1 MDHPPFPEDAG
12 IGAGLAQL
20 MITDSQSTNVQKAK
34 IVPIFALEHPGHLG
48 QRMRQTTPEQLHLDL
63 VLRGTNLSY
72 PRSQPNTLMK

>member
-1 MDHPPFPEDAG
+1 MDRRPFPEYAG
-12 IGAGLAQL
+12 IAAARARL
-20 MITDSQSTNVQKAK
+20 MITVSQSTNVQKAK

-72 PRSQPNTLMK
+72 PRSQPNTLM

>member
-20 MITDSQSTNVQKAK
+20 MITDSKSTNVQKAK

-48 QRMRQTTPEQLHLDL
+48 QRMLQSDNTRAITSRSRTSWDESL
-63 VLRGTNLSY
+63 LSQI
-72 PRSQPNTLMK
+72 PA

>member
-1 MDHPPFPEDAG
+1 MQESAQ
-12 IGAGLAQL
+12 GLAQL

-34 IVPIFALEHPGHLG
+34 IGPIFALEHPGHLG

-72 PRSQPNTLMK
+72 PRSQPNTLMS